1 MHLAQLLGIGFAGT
15 FVWPI
20 SPDAAAAVYAAAR
33 VAHPLAVGVTLAVGQ
48 GCAHAVLFTFGGQ
61 LRRRWPWFDRQ
72 CQRVR
77 ERHATRLGRGA
88 AVLGVTS
95 GLLGLPPTSITAALA
110 PGLEISAA
118 RLLPLLFAM
127 RVVRFTV
134 LASLATGAIALVGH
148 G

>member
-1 MHLAQLLGIGFAGT
+1 VHLAQLLGIGFAGT

-20 SPDAAAAVYAAAR
+20 SPDAAAAVYAAGK
-33 VAHPLAVGVTLAVGQ
+33 VAHPLAVGATLALGQ
-48 GCAHAVLFTFGGQ
+48 AGAHAVLFAFGGQ
-61 LRRRWPWFDRQ
+61 LRQRWAWFDRQ
-72 CQRVR
+72 CERVR
-77 ERHATRLGRGA
+77 ERHARRLGRGV

-134 LASLATGAIALVGH
+134 LASLAAGALTLAGD